1 MKLENNRLKRIQH
14 IALTFSL
21 LGPACFAIGL
31 MFSDKLSDFLKGFL
45 TGLSIVMII
54 TWGVYLIWC
63 IIKKRNPYTIIK

>member
-1 MKLENNRLKRIQH
+1 MRLEKNTLKRIQY

-45 TGLSIVMII
+45 AGLSIIMII
-54 TWGVYLIWC
+54 IWGVYMVWC
-63 IIKKRNPYTIIK
+63 FIKKRNPYTIIK